1 VNHAGVPS
9 ETKSDEFDF
18 DLIGHAPGTPSITQ
32 FGHDDDPNV
41 LFPNNQIQQNGT
53 TRDNTPFIKGTG
65 TKGSFVDVYDRVDG
79 KDIHLGQAKVDN
91 DGHWETSLPT
101 LADGTHN
108 IWVQATD
115 AGGNKSA
122 ATAPYPFDVDTTAP
136 NSPGRP
142 TISSDVEPNAGV
154 VTDPNTTSGSTN
166 DTTPTFSG
174 TINNP
179 QPGDVVTIYD
189 GDKAIGETKVNPD
202 GSWSFTPTTPLGKG
216 EHHFTTTVKDAAG
229 NESEHGF
236 ETVINIENTDNNV
249 TVDYAVDDQDPI
261 KGPIANGGHTDDT
274 TPELHGTA
282 PAGSTVTVYS
292 DATKQTIIGNP
303 CIVGSDGKWSIGLT
317 EQAAGEHNYYVE
329 ATGTDGTVLAGQG
342 FKLNIDNGAPEVPTI
357 TQVIDDVGLNQGK
370 VANGGSRVDNGTTDD
385 TNPTIIGKAP
395 KNSLVI
401 IYDNGKELGRVYADG
416 NGDWSYTTGA
426 MLTEGDHKFTA
437 VSQNAEGK
445 TSGVSN
451 EYVVTVD
458 ITGPEQIKGETVQDN
473 ALPNNTNGEDGE
485 PIIPVNQNDI
495 TNDNS
500 PIFSGTAPSD
510 AKKVRIY
517 DNNKFIAEVD
527 VNADHTW
534 FWEAGKRNSDAKL
547 GEGKHAL
554 TARPVDAAGNEGPA
568 SQAHAFEVDTRV
580 PSATA
585 KLIGITDDTGFE
597 SSDFNTQDKTPLFSF
612 KVDGKVEDT
621 DKVQAFIN
629 NQWRDLTYNEKT
641 GNWELDW
648 RDSKEPIPDG
658 TYTVKTRV
666 ISRTGNYD
674 HTITENSATT
684 VVIDS
689 DGSAQHSEFVG
700 FTGKGDKFFTSG
712 DYVDVTNP
720 ILKGKISGNLADLED
735 GAKIGIYRDHVLLGY
750 VEKSQIN
757 ADGTFSFKLP
767 DGSLTDHHS
776 YIFTTAIV
784 SKSGYV
790 GEAHDVEVRV
800 DTTGAANVPDYG
812 ISNNNLQRGS
822 GDLSY
827 TQAVALNNNGEWQ
840 VISNSNVWVF
850 NSNGKAEA
858 HYLNYQTGINNGT
871 VDVWGL
877 GPENVLFGSY
887 TMADY
892 NHDGY
897 IDVWS
902 TKTSYSWFT
911 TAAYVGTGDNQW
923 NYVDVKYG
931 DMFNGASIENHLGGI
946 ATFDMNGDG
955 YLDVIQGDSGADSG
969 SIFLNKGATSS
980 SLNGNQFIAMG
991 KQFAGSQS
999 ALTSNFMT
1007 DHHVSAIDL
1016 DNNGTIDFAGNG
1028 EINDTNGVSG
1038 YANNWYQLMTLLN
1051 SGKSAP
1057 VNGVYGTNWSVNQH
1071 FDDSLPSYGDGTD
1084 DSIGPDNY
1092 KNTISMTWADYN
1104 GDGYMDLFL
1113 AKNHHGWHGDK
1124 ESQIFYNKADGT
1136 GQLRNAVGLGDDLD
1150 GRWSV
1155 AIDWDHD
1162 GKMDILEVPGFGGS
1176 AAGTKLWH
1184 NGGLGLDG
1192 SVKWDNWDIFGA
1204 KGGRLSSA
1212 NGDVDPKTIDGSGI
1226 NFIYGIGLVDYD
1238 WDGA

>member
-1 VNHAGVPS
+1 
-9 ETKSDEFDF
+9 
-18 DLIGHAPGTPSITQ
+18 
-32 FGHDDDPNV
+32 
-41 LFPNNQIQQNGT
+41 
-53 TRDNTPFIKGTG
+53 
-65 TKGSFVDVYDRVDG
+65 
-79 KDIHLGQAKVDN
+79 
-91 DGHWETSLPT
+91 
-101 LADGTHN
+101 
-108 IWVQATD
+108 
-115 AGGNKSA
+115 
-122 ATAPYPFDVDTTAP
+122 
-136 NSPGRP
+136 
-142 TISSDVEPNAGV
+142 
-154 VTDPNTTSGSTN
+154 
-166 DTTPTFSG
+166 
-174 TINNP
+174 
-179 QPGDVVTIYD
+179 
-189 GDKAIGETKVNPD
+189 
-202 GSWSFTPTTPLGKG
+202 
-216 EHHFTTTVKDAAG
+216 
-229 NESEHGF
+229 
-236 ETVINIENTDNNV
+236 
-249 TVDYAVDDQDPI
+249 
-261 KGPIANGGHTDDT
+261 
-274 TPELHGTA
+274 
-282 PAGSTVTVYS
+282 
-292 DATKQTIIGNP
+292 
-303 CIVGSDGKWSIGLT
+303 
-317 EQAAGEHNYYVE
+317 
-329 ATGTDGTVLAGQG
+329 
-342 FKLNIDNGAPEVPTI
+342 
-357 TQVIDDVGLNQGK
+357 
-370 VANGGSRVDNGTTDD
+370 
-385 TNPTIIGKAP
+385 
-395 KNSLVI
+395 
-401 IYDNGKELGRVYADG
+401 
-416 NGDWSYTTGA
+416 
-426 MLTEGDHKFTA
+426 M
-437 VSQNAEGK
+437 
-445 TSGVSN
+445 
-451 EYVVTVD
+451 
-458 ITGPEQIKGETVQDN
+458 
-473 ALPNNTNGEDGE
+473 
-485 PIIPVNQNDI
+485 
-495 TNDNS
+495 
-500 PIFSGTAPSD
+500 
-510 AKKVRIY
+510 
-517 DNNKFIAEVD
+517 
-527 VNADHTW
+527 
-534 FWEAGKRNSDAKL
+534 
-547 GEGKHAL
+547 
-554 TARPVDAAGNEGPA
+554 
-568 SQAHAFEVDTRV
+568 
-580 PSATA
+580 
-585 KLIGITDDTGFE
+585 
-597 SSDFNTQDKTPLFSF
+597 
-612 KVDGKVEDT
+612 
-621 DKVQAFIN
+621 
-629 NQWRDLTYNEKT
+629 
-641 GNWELDW
+641 
-648 RDSKEPIPDG
+648 
-658 TYTVKTRV
+658 
-666 ISRTGNYD
+666 
-674 HTITENSATT
+674 
-684 VVIDS
+684 
-689 DGSAQHSEFVG
+689 
-700 FTGKGDKFFTSG
+700 
-712 DYVDVTNP
+712 
-720 ILKGKISGNLADLED
+720 
-735 GAKIGIYRDHVLLGY
+735 
-750 VEKSQIN
+750 
-757 ADGTFSFKLP
+757 
-767 DGSLTDHHS
+767 TDHHS

-812 ISNNNLQRGS
+812 ISNNNTQRGS

-871 VDVWGL
+871 VDIWGW

-911 TAAYVGTGDNQW
+911 TAAYVGTGNNQW

-931 DMFNGASIENHLGGI
+931 DMFNGAFIENHLGGI

-991 KQFAGSQS
+991 KQFGGNQS

-1028 EINDTNGVSG
+1028 LINDTTGVSG

-1057 VNGVYGTNWSVNQH
+1057 VNGVYGTNWSVSQH
-1071 FDDSLPSYGDGTD
+1071 LDDSLPSYGNGTD
-1084 DSIGPDNY
+1084 EGIGPDNY

-1238 WDGA
+1238 WDGALDVTMQRDNTHSSLILSNKNKVEYGTSLHLRITDKDGANVFYNNTVQLFDSAGNLVAVQVINAQGGMGVSDNTGLVHFYGLKENETYSVVVLRNTEGQSNDIGGIAHTHTTDANGYGKDNTIENVNSSWTGLKAVEADHAYILNANKDGDTVTTGAGNNDPATQGYRPGLVGTGYNDLFTAEAGSQSYSGGGGWRNDAGEKYWQASGGEDIVDFGKATTGVIVDLSNTGYQSTGFNNAKFIDIEGIYGSKFNDTFTGNSGDNFFDGRGGNDTYHLEAGGHDLLLYRLIEQDDATGGNGHDTAYGFKVGTYIDADKSKIDADADRIDVADLLQGYRADADGAAHYDDKGKAQIDWGDNIKDFLSTRVENGNTILSIDRDGKGNAFQSTDLLTLNNVQTDLETLLANHQIIIG